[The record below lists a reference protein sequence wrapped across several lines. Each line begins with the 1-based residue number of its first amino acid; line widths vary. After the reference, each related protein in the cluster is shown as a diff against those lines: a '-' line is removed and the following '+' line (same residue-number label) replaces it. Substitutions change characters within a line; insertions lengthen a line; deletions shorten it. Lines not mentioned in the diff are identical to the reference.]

1 MIPELGHVSLIIAFG
16 LAIGLTV
23 VPFWGSLR
31 ANVSA
36 MNVAP
41 SLAVGVLVFTT
52 IAFGLLATSFLRDD
66 FSVAV
71 VAANSNSLLPP
82 LFKFSALW
90 GNHEGSLLLWVL
102 ILAGWMTA
110 VAFLSRGLPLVMIAR
125 VLSVMGL
132 IAVGFLA
139 FSLLT
144 SNPFERLLPNTPV
157 DGSDLNP
164 LLQDPGLII
173 HPPLL
178 YMGYVGLSVPFA
190 FAIAALIGGRLD
202 ASWARWSRPW
212 TNVAWGFLTLGIML
226 GSWWA
231 YYELGW
237 GGWWFW
243 DPVENASFMPW
254 LMGTALVHSLAVT
267 EKRGVFRSWTVL
279 LAIFAFSLSLLGT
292 FLVRSGVLTSV
303 HAFAADPE
311 RGLFILVFL
320 ALVVGGSLLL
330 YALRAPTVASRVEY
344 GVISRES
351 LLMVN
356 NLIFTVAATIVLLG
370 TLFPLVMD
378 ALSLGKY
385 SVGPPYF
392 NAVFVPLMAL
402 LMPFMALGPVS
413 RWRKDSPR
421 RWLHEL
427 LSPAIAVVV
436 LAPLLSMMLFKF
448 NLWVALAVLLA
459 GWVSLGVLRD
469 LWHRLKVGNAATLQW
484 HRLTP
489 SFLGMTLAHIGF
501 AAVVLGAVVVTQH
514 SEERDLRMAEGDSA
528 ELGGYRFEMT
538 RIRQEPGA
546 NYIADQ
552 AFFVVTEGDTVIA
565 TLTPEKR
572 RYLASGQ
579 VMTEAAIDAGIL
591 RDLYIALGEPV
602 GENAWAVRLQ
612 YKPMVRW
619 LWVGAFLIG
628 LGALVTALDRRYR
641 VQTVARQVS
650 DTAGR
655 GLEFAG

>member
-1 MIPELGHVSLIIAFG
+1 MIPELGHVALIIAFC
-16 LAIGLTV
+16 LAVALAVIPL
-23 VPFWGSLR
+23 WGAAKR
-31 ANVSA
+31 DVSA
-36 MNVAP
+36 MNMAP
-41 SLAVGVLVFTT
+41 PLAVSVTLFVA
-52 IAFGLLATSFLRDD
+52 IAFSLLTTSFLSDD

-82 LFKFSALW
+82 IFKFSAVW

-102 ILAGWMTA
+102 ILSGWMTA
-110 VAFLSRGLPLVMIAR
+110 VAFFSRGLPLIMVAR

-132 IAVGFLA
+132 VAVGFLA

-144 SNPFERLLPNTPV
+144 SNPFERLLPNTPL
-157 DGSDLNP
+157 DGNDLNP

-190 FAIAALIGGRLD
+190 FAIAALLGGRLD

-212 TNVAWGFLTLGIML
+212 TNVAWGFLSLGIML

-311 RGLFILVFL
+311 RGLFILIFL

-330 YALRAPTVASRVEY
+330 YAMRAPAVASRVSY
-344 GVISRES
+344 AAISRES

-356 NLIFTVAATIVLLG
+356 NLVFTVATVVVLLG

-378 ALSLGKY
+378 AFSLGKY

-402 LMPFMALGPVS
+402 VMPFMTVGPLS
-413 RWRKDSPR
+413 RWREDTAG

-427 LSPAIAVVV
+427 LAPGLAVVL
-436 LAPLLSMMLFKF
+436 LAVTLGFFGREGF
-448 NLWVALAVLLA
+448 NLWIALAVLLG
-459 GWVSLGVLRD
+459 GWVTLGVLRD
-469 LWHRLKVGNAATLQW
+469 AWRRIGAGGGSLRWRRLS
-484 HRLTP
+484 P
-489 SFLGMTLAHIGF
+489 SFIGMATAHLGF
-501 AAVVLGAVVVTQH
+501 AAVVLGAVVVTQLN
-514 SEERDLRMAEGDSA
+514 EERDLRMAVGDA
-528 ELGGYRFEMT
+528 EALGGYRFELIEIGQ
-538 RIRQEPGA
+538 RPGP
-546 NYIADQ
+546 NYSADY
-552 AFFVVTEGDTVIA
+552 AVFDVTEAGQPIA
-565 TLTPEKR
+565 RLTPEKR
-572 RYLASGQ
+572 RYFASGQ
-579 VMTEAAIDAGIL
+579 IMTEAAIDASVW
-591 RDLYIALGEPV
+591 RDLYIALGEPI
-602 GENAWAVRLQ
+602 GEDAWAVRLQ

-619 LWVGAFLIG
+619 LWLGALMIG
-628 LGALVTALDRRYR
+628 LGALVTIFDRRYR
-641 VQTVARQVS
+641 AQVARSQSPAVGAVGV
-650 DTAGR
+650 AG
-655 GLEFAG
+655 

>member
-1 MIPELGHVSLIIAFG
+1 MIPELGHVSLIIAFV
-16 LAIGLTV
+16 LAIGLAA
-23 VPFWGSLR
+23 VPMWGALR
-31 ANVSA
+31 RDIAA
-36 MNVAP
+36 MNTAP
-41 SLAVGVLVFTT
+41 SLAVGVTVFVG
-52 IAFGLLATSFLRDD
+52 IAFALLAVSFLQDD

-82 LFKFSALW
+82 IFKFSAVW

-102 ILAGWMTA
+102 ILSGWMTA
-110 VAFLSRGLPLVMIAR
+110 VAYFSRGLPLVMVAR
-125 VLSVMGL
+125 VLSVMGMV
-132 IAVGFLA
+132 AVGFLA

-144 SNPFERLLPNTPV
+144 SNPFERLLPNTPL
-157 DGSDLNP
+157 DGNDLNP

-190 FAIAALIGGRLD
+190 FAIAALMGGRLD

-212 TNVAWGFLTLGIML
+212 TNVAWGFLSLGIML

-254 LMGTALVHSLAVT
+254 LMGAALVHSLAVT

-311 RGLFILVFL
+311 RGLFILIFL

-330 YALRAPTVASRVEY
+330 YALRAPSVASRVAY
-344 GVISRES
+344 GAVSRES

-356 NLIFTVAATIVLLG
+356 NLVFIVSTVVVLLG
-370 TLFPLVMD
+370 TLFPLIMD
-378 ALSLGKY
+378 AFSLGKY

-402 LMPFMALGPVS
+402 LMPFMAVGPLS
-413 RWRKDSPR
+413 RWREDSAR

-427 LSPAIAVVV
+427 LVPGLGVMVVAALLGLLGKAAFNIWIAMAV
-436 LAPLLSMMLFKF
+436 LLSG
-448 NLWVALAVLLA
+448 WVALGVIKD
-459 GWVSLGVLRD
+459 GWR
-469 LWHRLKVGNAATLQW
+469 RLTSGMTSGLQW
-484 HRLTP
+484 RRLSP
-489 SFLGMTLAHIGF
+489 SFLGMALAHLGF
-501 AAVVLGAVVVTQH
+501 AGVVLGAVVVTQE
-514 SEERDLRMAEGDSA
+514 SEEHDLRMALGDS
-528 ELGGYRFEMT
+528 ELLGAYRFEL
-538 RIRQEPGA
+538 QSLGQQAGP
-546 NYIADQ
+546 NYLADQ
-552 AFFVVTEGDTVIA
+552 AVFEVSRNGEPIA
-565 TLTPEKR
+565 ILVPEKR
-572 RYLASGQ
+572 RYFASGQ
-579 VMTEAAIDAGIL
+579 IMTEAAIDASL
-591 RDLYIALGEPV
+591 WRDLYIALGEPI
-602 GENAWAVRLQ
+602 GDNAWAVRLQ

-619 LWVGAFLIG
+619 LWLGSLMIG
-628 LGALVTALDRRYR
+628 FGALVTVFDRRYR
-641 VQTVARQVS
+641 SQAVRNPVPQTGAKAVAS
-650 DTAGR
+650 
-655 GLEFAG
+655 

>member
-1 MIPELGHVSLIIAFG
+1 
-16 LAIGLTV
+16 
-23 VPFWGSLR
+23 
-31 ANVSA
+31 
-36 MNVAP
+36 
-41 SLAVGVLVFTT
+41 
-52 IAFGLLATSFLRDD
+52 
-66 FSVAV
+66 
-71 VAANSNSLLPP
+71 
-82 LFKFSALW
+82 
-90 GNHEGSLLLWVL
+90 
-102 ILAGWMTA
+102 
-110 VAFLSRGLPLVMIAR
+110 
-125 VLSVMGL
+125 
-132 IAVGFLA
+132 
-139 FSLLT
+139 
-144 SNPFERLLPNTPV
+144 
-157 DGSDLNP
+157 
-164 LLQDPGLII
+164 
-173 HPPLL
+173 
-178 YMGYVGLSVPFA
+178 MGYVGLSVPFA

-330 YALRAPTVASRVEY
+330 YALRAPAVASRVEY
-344 GVISRES
+344 NVISRES

-356 NLIFTVAATIVLLG
+356 NLVFTVAATIVLLG

-378 ALSLGKY
+378 AFSLGKY

-402 LMPFMALGPVS
+402 LMPFMSVGPIS
-413 RWRKDSPR
+413 RWRQDSPR

-427 LSPAIAVVV
+427 LVPAIAMAA
-436 LAPLLSMMLFKF
+436 LAPLLSMMLFDF

-459 GWVSLGVLRD
+459 GWVTLGVLRD
-469 LWHRLKVGNAATLQW
+469 VWRRLAVGGSGGLQW
-484 HRLTP
+484 QRLSP
-489 SFLGMTLAHIGF
+489 SFLGMTFAHIGF

-514 SEERDLRMAEGDSA
+514 SEEQDLRMTEGQSA

-538 RIRQEPGA
+538 HISQQPGA
-546 NYIADQ
+546 NYVADQ
-552 AFFVVTEGDTVIA
+552 ATFVVSYDDKIIA
-565 TLTPEKR
+565 TLVPEKR

-591 RDLYIALGEPV
+591 RDLYIALGEPI
-602 GENAWAVRLQ
+602 GERAWAVRLQ

-619 LWVGAFLIG
+619 LWIGAFLIG
-628 LGALVTALDRRYR
+628 FGALLTSLDRRYR
-641 VQTVARQVS
+641 AQVVSGQEPSPAKGQSLGFAR
-650 DTAGR
+650 
-655 GLEFAG
+655 

>member
-1 MIPELGHVSLIIAFG
+1 MIPELGHVALIIAFV
-16 LAIGLTV
+16 LAIGLAV
-23 VPFWGSLR
+23 VPMWGAMR
-31 ANVSA
+31 RDVAA
-36 MNVAP
+36 MNMAP
-41 SLAVGVLVFTT
+41 SLAVGVTVFVAV
-52 IAFGLLATSFLRDD
+52 AFALLAVSFLQDD

-82 LFKFSALW
+82 IFKFSALW

-102 ILAGWMTA
+102 ILSGWMTA
-110 VAFLSRGLPLVMIAR
+110 VATFSRGLPLVMVAR
-125 VLSVMGL
+125 VLSVMGMV
-132 IAVGFLA
+132 AVGFLA

-144 SNPFERLLPNTPV
+144 SNPFERLLPNTPL
-157 DGSDLNP
+157 DGNDLNP

-190 FAIAALIGGRLD
+190 FAIAALMGGRLD

-311 RGLFILVFL
+311 RGLFILIFL

-330 YALRAPTVASRVEY
+330 YALRAPSVASRVSY
-344 GVISRES
+344 AGVSRES
-351 LLMVN
+351 LLMIN
-356 NLIFTVAATIVLLG
+356 NLVFTVSTIVVLLG
-370 TLFPLVMD
+370 TLFPLIMD
-378 ALSLGKY
+378 AFSLGKY

-402 LMPFMALGPVS
+402 VMPFMAVGPLS
-413 RWRKDSPR
+413 RWREDTTR

-427 LSPAIAVVV
+427 LVPGLGVLVVAIV
-436 LAPLLSMMLFKF
+436 LAPLGSEGF
-448 NLWVALAVLLA
+448 NVWIALAVLLA
-459 GWVSLGVLRD
+459 GWVAVGVLKD
-469 LWHRLKVGNAATLQW
+469 LWRRIATRTEGGLKW
-484 HRLTP
+484 RRLTP
-489 SFLGMTLAHIGF
+489 SFLGMALAHLGF
-501 AAVVLGAVVVTQH
+501 AAVVLGAVVVSQ
-514 SEERDLRMAEGDSA
+514 ENQERDLRMAVGDV
-528 ELGGYRFEMT
+528 ETLGAYRFELMSL
-538 RIRQEPGA
+538 RQQAGP
-546 NYIADQ
+546 NYLADQ
-552 AFFVVTEGDTVIA
+552 AVFEVRRDQELIGVLI
-565 TLTPEKR
+565 PEKR
-572 RYLASGQ
+572 RYFASGQ
-579 VMTEAAIDAGIL
+579 IMTEAAIDASL
-591 RDLYIALGEPV
+591 WRDLYIALGEPI
-602 GENAWAVRLQ
+602 GEQAWAVRLQ
-612 YKPMVRW
+612 CKPMVRW
-619 LWVGAFLIG
+619 LWLGALMIG

-641 VQTVARQVS
+641 SQRSAVPAAAPGVAAV
-650 DTAGR
+650 AG
-655 GLEFAG
+655 

>member
-1 MIPELGHVSLIIAFG
+1 MIPELGHVALIIAFV
-16 LAIGLTV
+16 LAIGLAV
-23 VPFWGSLR
+23 VPMWG
-31 ANVSA
+31 A
-36 MNVAP
+36 MRRDVATMNMAP
-41 SLAVGVLVFTT
+41 SLAVGVTVFVAV
-52 IAFGLLATSFLRDD
+52 AFALLAVSFLQDD

-82 LFKFSALW
+82 IFKFSALW

-102 ILAGWMTA
+102 ILSGWMTA
-110 VAFLSRGLPLVMIAR
+110 VAAFSRGLPLVMVAR
-125 VLSVMGL
+125 VLSVMGMV
-132 IAVGFLA
+132 AAGFLA

-144 SNPFERLLPNTPV
+144 SNPFERLLPNTPL
-157 DGSDLNP
+157 DGNDLNP

-190 FAIAALIGGRLD
+190 FAIAALMGGRLD

-212 TNVAWGFLTLGIML
+212 TNVAWGFLSLGIML

-311 RGLFILVFL
+311 RGLFILIFL

-330 YALRAPTVASRVEY
+330 YALRAPSVASRVSY
-344 GVISRES
+344 AGVSRES
-351 LLMVN
+351 LLMIN
-356 NLIFTVAATIVLLG
+356 NLVFTVSTIVVLLG
-370 TLFPLVMD
+370 TLFPLIMD
-378 ALSLGKY
+378 AFSLGKY

-402 LMPFMALGPVS
+402 VMPFMAVGPLS
-413 RWRKDSPR
+413 RWREDTTR

-427 LSPAIAVVV
+427 LVPGLGVLVVAIV
-436 LAPLLSMMLFKF
+436 LALLGSDGF
-448 NLWVALAVLLA
+448 NLWIALAVLLA
-459 GWVSLGVLRD
+459 GWVALGVFKD
-469 LWHRLKVGNAATLQW
+469 LWRRIANGEDGGLKLR
-484 HRLTP
+484 RLTP
-489 SFLGMTLAHIGF
+489 SFLGMALAHLGF
-501 AAVVLGAVVVTQH
+501 AAVVLGAVVVSQ
-514 SEERDLRMAEGDSA
+514 ENQERDLRMAVGDT
-528 ELGGYRFEMT
+528 ETLGAYRFELMSLG
-538 RIRQEPGA
+538 QQPGP
-546 NYIADQ
+546 NYLADQ
-552 AFFVVTEGDTVIA
+552 AVFEVRRDQELIA
-565 TLTPEKR
+565 VLVPEKR
-572 RYLASGQ
+572 RYFASGQ
-579 VMTEAAIDAGIL
+579 IMTEAAIDASFW
-591 RDLYIALGEPV
+591 RDLYIALGEPI
-602 GENAWAVRLQ
+602 GEQAWAVRLQ

-619 LWVGAFLIG
+619 LWLGALMIG
-628 LGALVTALDRRYR
+628 LGALVTAFDRRYR
-641 VQTVARQVS
+641 SQRSTVSAVEPGVAAV
-650 DTAGR
+650 AG
-655 GLEFAG
+655 